1 MGGGGSEPPV
11 GYFRAELRKQHRS
24 QGGTAPGRLA
34 ARDRVL
40 LARQQAER
48 KRVAA
53 EAKQAARQEALLRRR
68 RRRRLDGP
76 AADGAGSSPPADQ
89 RAEEPKLRRGEGL
102 FSYMRSKFAAAEVE
116 HSRKATAADRVAAV
130 VILQRFWRW
139 RRAGGVVSAAPLR
152 VFAAHRCGVAAPLPL
167 TTDPPTVTPDA
178 WCSSAGPTHRR
189 CFSRAHRRHSETA
202 AE

>member
-24 QGGTAPGRLA
+24 QGGAAPGRLA